1 MGEQISYALKIDG
14 RPASSDVLGAIKT
27 IEVEDHAT
35 MADMLRLR
43 LAVAVA
49 QSGSSWT
56 ILDDGTF
63 ARLAHVQLSVTVGS
77 GDATPLISAYVVE
90 TDARF
95 SNDPGG
101 SELTVVAM
109 DATVLM
115 HLEERVKQWPNMA
128 DSDVAS
134 AIFSD
139 GAYGFTPVVDATKL
153 VRNEKDHTLTQRGTD
168 IQFLQHLA
176 ERNGYEAFLDLTDDG
191 TVQGH
196 FHPQRTDGQPQ
207 GTLTVNMGSATN
219 VNGFRARFDMLG
231 PTTAQGN
238 VVDVRDGK
246 QNGSA
251 DQQSQSGM
259 GSDESTAQQR
269 PRHVLLS
276 GLGMGQAAEV
286 QRYAQAVVDRS
297 AWAIVA
303 EGELNTAAYGGV
315 LRAKMPV
322 MVRGAGRTF
331 SGRYYVERVLHTI
344 GSDGTYT
351 QRFTMRRNALGL
363 TGSERFTDDGALA
376 S

>member
-1 MGEQISYALKIDG
+1 MGKQISYALKIDG
-14 RPASSDVLGAIKT
+14 QPASSAVLGAIKT
-27 IEVEDHAT
+27 VEVEDHAT

-49 QSGSSWT
+49 RSGSSWT
-56 ILDDGTF
+56 ILDEGTF
-63 ARLAHVQLSVTVGS
+63 ARLAHLQLTVTVGS
-77 GDATPLISAYVVE
+77 GNATPLISAYVVE

-95 SNDPGG
+95 ANDPGG

-109 DATVLM
+109 DPTVLM

-139 GAYGFTPVVDATKL
+139 GAYGFTPMVDPTKL

-176 ERNGYEAFLDLTDDG
+176 DRNGFEVFLDLADDG

-196 FHPQRTDGQPQ
+196 FHPQRTDGEPQ

-219 VNGFRARFDMLG
+219 VNRFRARFDMLG

-251 DQQSQSGM
+251 DRQSQTGM

-303 EGELNTAAYGGV
+303 EGELNTAAYGGI
-315 LRAKMPV
+315 LRAKAPV

-351 QRFTMRRNALGL
+351 QRFTIRRNALGL